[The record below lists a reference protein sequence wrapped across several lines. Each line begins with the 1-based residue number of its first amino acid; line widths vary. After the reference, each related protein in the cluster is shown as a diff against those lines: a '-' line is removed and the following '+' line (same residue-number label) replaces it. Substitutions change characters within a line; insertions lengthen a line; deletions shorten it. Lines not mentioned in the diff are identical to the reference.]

1 MSTVYFITHPDVV
14 IDPAVPVPRWPLSQ
28 RGRERMLAM
37 LEHDWMSGIGSIY
50 CSTEQ
55 KAIDGA
61 LIMSEAL
68 KIPYVGIPELA
79 ENDRSATGYLTGPEF
94 DAAVDEFFRRPEESV
109 RGWERAIDVQR
120 RIIGATK
127 AILNANTAEGDVAIV
142 GHGGVGTLLLC
153 HLSGASISRHRDQ
166 PPTNGGNFFAFDR
179 STLRLVHGWR
189 PIDK

>member
-1 MSTVYFITHPDVV
+1 MSSSILPYQYPVV
-14 IDPAVPVPRWPLSQ
+14 RCRSVGASECWRCLNTT
-28 RGRERMLAM
+28 G
-37 LEHDWMSGIGSIY
+37 MSGIGSILL

-61 LIMSEAL
+61 LIVSEAL

-94 DAAVDEFFRRPEESV
+94 DAAVDEFFRQTGEEKACE
-109 RGWERAIDVQR
+109 GGERAIDAQR

-142 GHGGVGTLLLC
+142 GHGGGRN
-153 HLSGASISRHRDQ
+153 AAAMPSIRRVDQ
-166 PPTNGGNFFAFDR
+166 PAPGSAPYK
-179 STLRLVHGWR
+179 WR
-189 PIDK
+189 